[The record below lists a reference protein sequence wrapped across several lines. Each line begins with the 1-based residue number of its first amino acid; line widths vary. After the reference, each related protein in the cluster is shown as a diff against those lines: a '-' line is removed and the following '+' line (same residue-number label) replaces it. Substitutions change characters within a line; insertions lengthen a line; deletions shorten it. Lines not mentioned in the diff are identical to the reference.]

1 MIPEVSDEVSDQ
13 VPEVF
18 EVPDVSDDAPT
29 AGDADVLKM
38 LEAFVR
44 ARLGERA
51 AVDGFTRASV
61 GRSRQNWLFDAVWES
76 DGVPIREQ
84 LIARRD
90 PLGGLL
96 QTDRAAEFGVLRALE
111 DAPIPTPQARWL
123 DGNGDELGRPSLVMV
138 RMEGSCDY
146 FALNGPGP
154 LGERVELARR
164 LCSLLVDVH
173 NVDWRAIGLG
183 AQLPDPGPTAALA
196 ALDEWERVL
205 ERDQVEPYPE
215 LAFGAAWLRSNAPS
229 SSRTVLVHGDFKVGN
244 VLLGAHGEIV
254 GLLDW
259 ELAHLGDPHEDL
271 GWVTQPLRVKEHYIT
286 GSWERDELLAHY
298 ETVSGHTVD
307 HEAVC
312 WWNVLAAFK
321 TAVMQAS
328 GLRAYREGRSD
339 EHYKPTAPVLKA
351 ILRAALGPNDS
362 SESGA
367 NIDVG
372 DRDAFLA
379 WDTTQTLMLL
389 GLSSP
394 SDDPEAGRT
403 IDPVAAN
410 DAARASLAEF
420 ISVLSFTSDTVD
432 VRSKIG
438 RHLFHRVSTDP
449 ALARRKATS

>member
-1 MIPEVSDEVSDQ
+1 MIPEVAN
-13 VPEVF
+13 
-18 EVPDVSDDAPT
+18 EVPDVSDESDDAVT
-29 AGDADVLKM
+29 AGETDVLKM

-51 AVDGFTRASV
+51 VVDGFTRASI

-96 QTDRAAEFGVLRALE
+96 QTDRAAEFGVLQALE
-111 DAPIPTPQARWL
+111 AAPIPTPQARWL

-138 RMEGSCDY
+138 RLEGSCDY

-154 LGERVELARR
+154 LDERVDLARR
-164 LCSLLVDVH
+164 LCSLLADVH

-183 AQLPDPGPTAALA
+183 DQLTDPGPTASLA

-215 LAFGAAWLRSNAPS
+215 LAFGASWLRANAPS
-229 SSRTVLVHGDFKVGN
+229 SPRTVLVHGDFKVGN
-244 VLLGAHGEIV
+244 VLLDADGEIV

-259 ELAHLGDPHEDL
+259 ELAHLGDLHEDL
-271 GWVTQPLRVKEHYIT
+271 GWVTQPLRTKEHYIT

-307 HEAVC
+307 RKAVH

-328 GLRAYREGRSD
+328 GLRAYQEGRSD

-351 ILRAALGPNDS
+351 ILRAALGSSDS
-362 SESGA
+362 SESGGD
-367 NIDVG
+367 IEVG
-372 DRDAFLA
+372 ERDAFLV
-379 WDTTQTLMLL
+379 WDTTQTLTLL
-389 GLSSP
+389 GP
-394 SDDPEAGRT
+394 SAPPGGVDPLET
-403 IDPVAAN
+403 N
-410 DAARASLAEF
+410 EAARGALAEF
-420 ISVLSFTSDTVD
+420 ISGLSFTNSTDEL
-432 VRSKIG
+432 RSKIG
-438 RHLFHRVSTDP
+438 RHLLQRVSTDP
-449 ALARRKATS
+449 ALARRKASS